1 MLTVL
6 SEPARRSTKALA
18 ESQTKVTAT
27 LVVATLLQM
36 RAPTGKFAGPV
47 AGLLLSSPMTFHAI
61 GEAVN
66 VVAACAAAG
75 RSNASNTAAIFTN
88 FHCARHLPSD
98 MSAPPEPRTRI
109 PTRSTDDV
117 DLETQIG
124 PAGWYG
130 EGVASASV
138 KASK

>member
-27 LVVATLLQM
+27 LVVATLLQI

-61 GEAVN
+61 GATVN
-66 VVAACAAAG
+66 VVTACAAAG
-75 RSNASNTAAIFTN
+75 RRNASNTAANFTN
-88 FHCARHLPSD
+88 FHCERHVPTD
-98 MSAPPEPRTRI
+98 MSSSP
-109 PTRSTDDV
+109 
-117 DLETQIG
+117 
-124 PAGWYG
+124 
-130 EGVASASV
+130 
-138 KASK
+138 